1 MKNLQALHN
10 DKASPILRAISW
22 LKCVRICIHLGYGAW
37 QAFWYPMLA
46 PVIQRHMLKSWSREL
61 LAILDI
67 EIIPDLANTPEYGA
81 GCLLVSNHVSWLDIF
96 VINAVHPCQFV
107 AKSEVR
113 DWPIVGWLCRRTG
126 TYFIER
132 TERRDA
138 AKANAKL
145 AQSIKHGASIGLFPE
160 GTTTDG
166 THVAHFHAAM
176 LQPALD
182 SRATVHPVGLRYL
195 DQNRQPSTR
204 VLFTGETTLVNSLW
218 KVLCSHKLVATVT
231 FIPFDSKR
239 YTDRKSLAQAAR
251 EVIAH
256 HLQLPAAIPAKKTTE
271 PRTIEQGSTPTSYG
285 LLLEPMTQP
294 HRE

>member
-1 MKNLQALHN
+1 MKT
-10 DKASPILRAISW
+10 AIVW
-22 LKCVRICIHLGYGAW
+22 LKCIRICIHLSYGTW

-113 DWPIVGWLCRRTG
+113 GWPVIGWLCRRTG

-132 TERRDA
+132 TERRDT

-145 AQSIKHGASIGLFPE
+145 AHSIKHGASIGLFPE

-166 THVAHFHAAM
+166 TQVAHFHAAM

-182 SRATVHPVGLRYL
+182 SGATVHPVGLRYL

-204 VLFTGETTLVNSLW
+204 VLFTGETTLVDSLW
-218 KVLCSHKLVATVT
+218 KVLSGHKLIATVT
-231 FIPFDSKR
+231 FIPFDSKS
-239 YTDRKSLAQAAR
+239 YTDRKSLAQASR
-251 EVIAH
+251 EFIAN
-256 HLQLPAAIPAKKTTE
+256 HLQLPVAIPAKKTTE
-271 PRTIEQGSTPTSYG
+271 SRTIEQGSTPTSYG
-285 LLLEPMTQP
+285 LLLEPMAQP